1 MFTPEQLAKIK
12 AHQGIVTLTWF
23 GRILGCIGMP
33 MQCGMPMQW
42 LFPQHWYIKYQDL
55 TAEQLARRNSVA
67 LRNCPK

>member
-12 AHQGIVTLTWF
+12 AHRGIVTLTKF
-23 GRILGCIGMP
+23 GRILGCLGMP
-33 MQCGMPMQW
+33 MQR
-42 LFPQHWYIKYQDL
+42 LFPQHWYIKYVDL